1 MKKDWEGLGRIV
13 HKNGLMDVGEGGSL
27 MEVIVWIGGILIILA
42 VINYFISIE
51 KELKKLNH
59 TNEKIVGLLE
69 DIKKGSK
76 DNE

>member
-1 MKKDWEGLGRIV
+1 
-13 HKNGLMDVGEGGSL
+13 
-27 MEVIVWIGGILIILA
+27 MEVIFWIGGILIILA

-51 KELKKLNH
+51 KELKKLYH